1 MDIQTIKDL
10 QSQRA
15 AITLILKCERS
26 RNRFELFN
34 LYAIFEISN
43 LTGKKLIPATVLVD
57 SNRYR
62 HSIVRKLANAGL
74 NYVETPL
81 AGAASGTSP
90 ESCSPE
96 PKQCQRFCHLC
107 GKTDLDL
114 SAGCF
119 NASVF
124 SPCVGD
130 WVCNVNLELSK

>member
-1 MDIQTIKDL
+1 MDIQTIKHL

-15 AITLILKCERS
+15 AITLVLKAEKI
-26 RNRFELFN
+26 RNTFTEFN
-34 LYAIFEISN
+34 LYALFEVSN

-62 HSIVRKLANAGL
+62 HSIVQKLADAGL
-74 NYVETPL
+74 NYVETVL
-81 AGAASGTSP
+81 ADAASGTSP
-90 ESCSPE
+90 EFCSPE
-96 PKQCQRFCHLC
+96 PAQCQRSCHMC

-124 SPCVGD
+124 SPAVGD

>member
-1 MDIQTIKDL
+1 MDIQTIKHL

-15 AITLILKCERS
+15 AITLILKAENI
-26 RNRFELFN
+26 RNKFTEFN

-43 LTGKKLIPATVLVD
+43 LTGKKLVPATVLID

-62 HSIVRKLANAGL
+62 HSIVRKLADAGL
-74 NYVETPL
+74 SFVETPL

-96 PKQCQRFCHLC
+96 PKQRQHFCHLC

-114 SAGCF
+114 SSGCF

-130 WVCNVNLELSK
+130 WICNVNLELSQ